1 MNNKVIALCNLMIV
15 SMVLSGCGPKRIAYN
30 QRNFVLETSRNSPQ
44 QKTSKDVILDVKN
57 FSIDTTFSTKSLV
70 YRKGQSEYETDFY
83 NQFLIR
89 PDDMITE
96 KTRSWL
102 SESGLF
108 KWVLELGSYTDA
120 THVLEGNITALYGD
134 FRDDS
139 SPKASMKIRVFLVKL
154 PEKSVVFGKTYEAVL
169 EVKSQTAEA
178 LVEAFD
184 NCLRQILTDLEKD
197 LRAKL

>member
-1 MNNKVIALCNLMIV
+1 
-15 SMVLSGCGPKRIAYN
+15 MVLSGCVPKKIAYN
-30 QRNFVLETSRNSPQ
+30 QRNFVLETSRGGPQ

-57 FSIDTTFSTKSLV
+57 FSIDRTFSTKSLV

-108 KWVLELGSYTDA
+108 KWVLEPGSYADA

-139 SPKASMKIRVFLVKL
+139 SPKATAKIRFFLVKL
-154 PEKSVVFGKTYEAVL
+154 SDKSVVFTNTYEAAS
-169 EVKSQTAEA
+169 EFKDRTAES
-178 LVEAFD
+178 LIEAFD
-184 NCLRQILTDLEKD
+184 VCLTNILSDLEKD
-197 LRAKL
+197 LQKQL

>member
-57 FSIDTTFSTKSLV
+57 FSIDTTFSTKSFV

-83 NQFLIR
+83 NQFLIN

-96 KTRSWL
+96 KTRNWL

-108 KWVLELGSYTDA
+108 KWVLDPGSYTDA
-120 THVLEGNITALYGD
+120 THVLEGNITSLYGD

-139 SPKASMKIRVFLVKL
+139 SPKASMEIRIFLVKL
-154 PEKSVVFGKTYEAVL
+154 PEKSVVFGKTYEVVS
-169 EVKSQTAEA
+169 EVKSLTAEA

-184 NCLRQILTDLEKD
+184 NCLRQILTELEKD
-197 LRAKL
+197 LREKL

>member
-15 SMVLSGCGPKRIAYN
+15 SMILSGCEPKRIAYN

-44 QKTSKDVILDVKN
+44 QKTSKDVILDVIN

-83 NQFLIR
+83 NQFLIK

-108 KWVLELGSYTDA
+108 KWVLEPGSYADA
-120 THVLEGNITALYGD
+120 THTLQGNIIALYGD
-134 FRDDS
+134 FREES
-139 SPKASMKIRVFLVKL
+139 SPKATMKIRFFSVKL
-154 PEKSVVFGKTYEAVL
+154 SGKSIVFGKTYEVVS
-169 EVKSQTAEA
+169 EVNSQTAEA

-184 NCLRQILTDLEKD
+184 KCIRQILMELEKD
-197 LRAKL
+197 LREKL